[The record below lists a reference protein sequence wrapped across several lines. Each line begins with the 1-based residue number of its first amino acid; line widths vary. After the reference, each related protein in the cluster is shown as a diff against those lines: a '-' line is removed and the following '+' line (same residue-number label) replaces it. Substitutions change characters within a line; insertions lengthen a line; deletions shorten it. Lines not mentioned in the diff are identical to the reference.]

1 VLVTLGKELKR
12 VNMEKNTI
20 GWDLEELE
28 EATQEVQEREGD
40 SDDESGD
47 DFDVPAPLESS
58 AGDIENNYLY

>member
-1 VLVTLGKELKR
+1 
-12 VNMEKNTI
+12 MEKNSI